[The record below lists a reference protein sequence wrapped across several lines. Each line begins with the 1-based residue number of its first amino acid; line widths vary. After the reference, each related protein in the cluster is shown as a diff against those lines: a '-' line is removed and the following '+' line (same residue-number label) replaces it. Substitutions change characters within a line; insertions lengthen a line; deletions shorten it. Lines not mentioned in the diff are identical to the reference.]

1 MVSPGTRI
9 KAEIVRYSTNG
20 NVVIRAD
27 SREYSIHETIRPDI
41 DGSVIARTLSDDW
54 ASLSG
59 WGTNSAPARQGW
71 DFEKWVRVTQVADD
85 GGLIGVGIDDNIV
98 GEVFFLGQLRCSIG
112 TRVPI
117 IPVLSRYTVNEMRI
131 GFCTNPQLWPSDYT
145 AFLSNITEVSVTQLI
160 GIKNSIQ
167 QPGSNLSKYDL
178 LDVPDT
184 EGRNKNQGVLLSD
197 FKNSSNNPIPRELAE
212 DSTHNTQNR
221 NETRYGGV
229 LGLPGEVYGVV
240 ERKAD
245 PGRALGTITKED
257 GNEIE
262 ADFGKLECEVGD
274 IVPVLPITGSNY
286 WHQLAICTDIEL
298 WEADSYIQSFIGISD
313 TLQTAEAISL
323 AKTIIRRT
331 VHSDLIY
338 TLPEPDFIDM
348 SYISNDRSND
358 TTANENKK
366 STNNKK
372 TDIADRDSG
381 GATISEAVDYQG
393 TVGASQ
399 GETEGSPSS
408 SEQEDTIRRKSSSS
422 SERQDHSV
430 KKEDTSAELSPDT
443 NEVEYTE
450 TRRRVRDASFTSEVR
465 DAYDEQCAVCGARR
479 ISPDGSPEVE
489 AAHIYPKS
497 EGGPDIVQNG
507 LALCRLHHWA
517 FDAGWISFTDN
528 YDIIVK
534 NTPERDGYEEFT
546 DLHGNKL
553 ILPENEELRPH
564 VKFISEH
571 RSLHNFNEDM

>member
-20 NVVIRAD
+20 NVVVRAD
-27 SREYSIHETIRPDI
+27 SEEYSIHETIRRDV

-59 WGTNSAPARQGW
+59 WGTNSTPARQGW
-71 DFEKWVRVTQVADD
+71 DFEKWVRVTQVTDD
-85 GGLIGVGIDDNIV
+85 GGLIGVGVDDNIA

-131 GFCTNPQLWPSDYT
+131 GFCTSPQLWPSDYT
-145 AFLSNITEVSVTQLI
+145 AFLANITETSVTQLI
-160 GIKNSIQ
+160 GIENSIQ
-167 QPGSNLSKYDL
+167 EPGSNLSKYDL
-178 LDVPDT
+178 LDVPNTD
-184 EGRNKNQGVLLSD
+184 GRHKNRGVLLSD
-197 FKNSSNNPIPRELAE
+197 FKNSSDNPIPRELAE
-212 DSTHNTQNR
+212 DSTHNTQNKS
-221 NETRYGGV
+221 ETRYGGV
-229 LGLPGEVYGVV
+229 IGLPGEVYGVV

-245 PGRALGTITKED
+245 TGRALGTITRED

-262 ADFGKLECEVGD
+262 ADFGKLDCEVGD

-298 WEADSYIQSFIGISD
+298 WETDSYIQSFIGISD
-313 TLQTAEAISL
+313 TLQIVEAISL
-323 AKTIIRRT
+323 AKTIIGRT

-338 TLPEPDFIDM
+338 TLPEPDLIDM
-348 SYISNDRSND
+348 RYISNEND
-358 TTANENKK
+358 TITDKNKK
-366 STNNKK
+366 NTNNEK
-372 TDIADRDSG
+372 TVLADRDNR
-381 GATISEAVDYQG
+381 GATISEAVDCQG
-393 TVGASQ
+393 TIGASQ
-399 GETEGSPSS
+399 GETEGSPSG

-422 SERQDHSV
+422 SEKQDHSE
-430 KKEDTSAELSPDT
+430 KKEDASVELSIDT

-465 DAYDEQCAVCGARR
+465 DAYDEQCAVCGVRR

-489 AAHIYPKS
+489 AAHIHPKG
-497 EGGPDIVQNG
+497 EDGPDIVQNG

-517 FDAGWISFTDN
+517 FDAGWISFTDS

-546 DLHGNKL
+546 DLHGNRL

-564 VKFISEH
+564 TKFIVKH
-571 RSLHNFNEDM
+571 RSLHNFDEDV

>member
-27 SREYSIHETIRPDI
+27 SGEYSIHETLRPDVN
-41 DGSVIARTLSDDW
+41 GSVIARTLSDDW

-59 WGTNSAPARQGW
+59 WGTNSAPAKQGW

-85 GGLIGVGIDDNIV
+85 GGLIGVGIDNNIV
-98 GEVFFLGQLRCSIG
+98 GEVFFLGQLRCPIG

-145 AFLSNITEVSVTQLI
+145 AFLANIIEVSVTQLI

-167 QPGSNLSKYDL
+167 EPDSNLSKYDL
-178 LDVPDT
+178 LDVPNTDR
-184 EGRNKNQGVLLSD
+184 GNNNRGVLLSD
-197 FKNSSNNPIPRELAE
+197 FRNSSNNPIPRELAE
-212 DSTHNTQNR
+212 DSTHNTQNKS
-221 NETRYGGV
+221 ETRYGGV
-229 LGLPGEVYGVV
+229 LGLPGEISGVV

-245 PGRALGTITKED
+245 SGRALGTITRED
-257 GNEIE
+257 GNKIE
-262 ADFGKLECEVGD
+262 ADFGKLDCEVGD
-274 IVPVLPITGSNY
+274 TVPVLPITGSNY

-298 WEADSYIQSFIGISD
+298 WEADSYIQSFIDISD
-313 TLQTAEAISL
+313 KLQIAEAISL
-323 AKTIIRRT
+323 AKTIIGQT

-338 TLPEPDFIDM
+338 TLPDPDFIDM
-348 SYISNDRSND
+348 RYISDDRSNS
-358 TTANENKK
+358 TIANEK
-366 STNNKK
+366 STNNEK
-372 TDIADRDSG
+372 TAHADRDSG
-381 GATISEAVDYQG
+381 GATISEAVDNQG
-393 TVGASQ
+393 TIGASQ
-399 GETEGSPSS
+399 GETEGSPSD
-408 SEQEDTIRRKSSSS
+408 SEQENAIRRKSSSS
-422 SERQDHSV
+422 SERQDHSG
-430 KKEDTSAELSPDT
+430 KKEDSSAELSLDT
-443 NEVEYTE
+443 NEVEYTK
-450 TRRRVRDASFTSEVR
+450 TRRRVRDASFTSEIR
-465 DAYDEQCAVCGARR
+465 DAYDKQCAVCGARR

-517 FDAGWISFTDN
+517 FDAGWISFTDS

-546 DLHGNKL
+546 DLHGDKL
-553 ILPENEELRPH
+553 ILPENEKIRPH
-564 VKFISEH
+564 AKFIRKH
-571 RSLHNFNEDM
+571 RSLHSFNEDV